1 MVEFGMT
8 PMQAIQAATSRGAEL
23 LGKRGEL
30 GTVAPGAYADLIA
43 VAGDPLADINVLK
56 NVAFVMKDG
65 SVFRSTLRPAGN

>member
-43 VAGDPLADINVLK
+43 VPRDPLADVSVLK
-56 NVAFVMKDG
+56 HVSFVMKSG
-65 SVFRSTLRPAGN
+65 KVFQRTEHSVQH

>member
-8 PMQAIQAATSRGAEL
+8 PMQAIEAATAKGAEL

-43 VAGDPLADINVLK
+43 VAGDPLADLSALK
-56 NVAFVMKDG
+56 NVAFVMKNG